1 MWSNHRRNGRLMCNI
16 CCRLKKRFLQYQFE
30 FLCSLVS
37 LGKKKKKTGH
47 KNSPLC
53 QQPQKTNHQERSSKR
68 FPEPPALL
76 PNEKKGRE
84 ERVRPGWFA
93 VVALPWSS
101 WLAKVIKL
109 VDLLCHKLLKPV
121 VAHNLG
127 IVSELHMFVM
137 PIPWTPT
144 TWRIQ
149 VWS

>member
-1 MWSNHRRNGRLMCNI
+1 
-16 CCRLKKRFLQYQFE
+16 
-30 FLCSLVS
+30 
-37 LGKKKKKTGH
+37 
-47 KNSPLC
+47 
-53 QQPQKTNHQERSSKR
+53 
-68 FPEPPALL
+68 
-76 PNEKKGRE
+76 
-84 ERVRPGWFA
+84 VRPGWFA
-93 VVALPWSS
+93 VVVLLWSS

-137 PIPWTPT
+137 PWTPT